1 MKKLYKLSLLLV
13 AIMIL
18 TMSAASAVDTN
29 DMADIISE
37 EESNSLEL
45 DESLSEAE
53 ASGNDDVLADDGT
66 TFSSLQDEIDGG
78 GNSVTLTKNYT
89 RVDSDNDINIT
100 KDITIDGKNE
110 YKIDADKKG
119 RIFDIKNAEV
129 TLIGITFENGKIN
142 PDYGGIICAN
152 NSKLTIINCTFY
164 NFFNYD
170 RSSNYVGWGGAISAI
185 NCDSLTVDNCKF
197 IFSSYDTTAA
207 YGGAIYSNNTKNNII
222 KNSRFTGMAAAIDG
236 GAIYIINSDGTNT
249 IYNCEINK
257 NQAGNNNGGGLYA
270 QNLNITVDKC
280 YFHDNS
286 MRGEKGA
293 ALFFE
298 DGIITITNSKFENND
313 LNGMLQSI
321 SIAGDSLLIV
331 KNNTQQM
338 YDVIVLEENAFTQ
351 IKNVTILEN
360 KTIRPTS
367 NSVTLTA
374 VVLDVDGNKIFD
386 TRFKYTVDGEKLDYT
401 YNPYLKSFDIDYTI
415 PAEKKLYT
423 ISMDY
428 NTTGYPSSFPPL
440 EDFDIFT
447 GAIDKTPV
455 KGTYSDL
462 QSQIDATPE
471 GGVLNLP
478 YNFTY
483 NLEADGDNFP
493 NGVIINK
500 TITING
506 NGYTISGNNSKR
518 VFYVDQTELSIK
530 LNNITFING
539 NATDGGAIYTYDSN
553 WYSIDVVIDSC
564 TFINNTASVDG
575 GAICMAQGS
584 YNFTVNKCTF
594 INNTA
599 STTNGGAIYY
609 DGDGNELYLTDSIFE
624 GNAANGLANSLY
636 VICSYVYLE
645 NNKINK
651 TFAEIVLDGSFTN
664 KANITVL
671 ENKSVFVNGGAT
683 VQLNAT
689 VTDNEGNLIYNEN
702 NEITVDGQTI
712 TTTAGYEKYT
722 SEYTMPTTIVTY
734 PVSLT
739 NGFKIANEETY
750 KNGEITNAV
759 PGTYTDLQAK
769 IDATP
774 DGGVLNLPYNFT
786 YNLGIDADKFP
797 DGVILNKAI
806 TINGNGFT
814 ISGNNSKRI
823 FILKKEVKINLN
835 DITFANGNATEGGAV
850 YLGWEYDDVNITNCI
865 FENNTAVEG
874 GAIFNGYH
882 YINVDSCTFK
892 NNTATEN
899 GGAIFIQGDGEN
911 KTIKNSKFEDN
922 NATKG
927 KSIYIDCADVYFENN
942 IVNTK
947 EAEIAINARI
957 MTEVTATV
965 LEGQKIKVKGG
976 DKVQLNATLTDDN
989 GNLIYLIYQ
998 DMLKFTVSDADSTE
1012 IVVQEQDYTKYSANY
1027 TVPFETGNY
1036 TVSVKENPSGWTQN
1050 LPNLKVINAT
1060 LENDVPPVPG
1070 TYTDLQAKINK
1081 LKDGEVLNLT
1091 YDFSYNPEIDEDR
1104 FPEGVVINKNIII
1117 NGNGFTISGNNS
1129 KRVFKIGDG
1138 STEID
1143 VKLNNITFANGN
1155 SSDNG
1160 GAIYSAPKT
1169 SIAVD
1174 NCNFT
1179 NNQAE
1184 TGGAIYSASA
1194 NTNITNSKFENNI
1207 AKADSQSN
1215 AIFFGKTK
1223 VYLDKNTINKDQAE
1237 IYLSKSALLSKS
1249 NVTVMGNETIKAD
1262 SPNVNLTAV
1271 ICDDNGNLIYD
1282 NSVDFTVTQIDGNYK
1297 KEIEAEAGS
1306 ANYNATDILPGLGT
1320 YLISMKSN
1328 VNGDLIF
1335 DNIKTAIIEY
1345 KADTK
1350 INVTVDGDSTYPN
1363 ATVTITTNADGNY
1376 TVKIGNTTKV
1386 VELKANTPTVVNVNG
1401 VTPGDNQVVNVTFNG
1416 TGAYSPAVND
1426 TETIN
1431 IKKAT
1436 PIISE
1441 VNATDSVYP
1450 DDVVVNITTDTPGT
1464 YTVKI
1469 GNATKEVNLTAGKN
1483 TVNITGVTPG
1493 KDQVVNVTFNETEN
1507 YNPAVNDNAKVT
1519 VDKGTPNISEVKAA
1533 DIYAPNDVVVNIT
1546 TDTPGTYTIKIG
1558 NATKEVNLTAG
1569 NNTVNIPGV
1578 QIGKDQVINVTFN
1591 ETENYNPAVNDN
1603 AKVTVN
1609 KPIPIISEVTAT
1621 NTTYP
1626 NDVIVNITTDT
1637 PGTYAIKI
1645 GNTTKEINLTAG
1657 KNTVNITG
1665 VTPGKDQV
1673 VNVTYNETENYSSI
1687 YNDNTKVTVNKATP
1701 NISDVNATDAT
1712 YPDDVVVNITTD
1724 TPGNYTIKIGNT
1736 TKEVTLIAGENT
1748 VNITG
1753 VTPGKDQVINVTFK
1767 ETENYNS
1774 AINDNAKVTVDKA
1787 TPNISKVNATDS
1799 VYPEDV
1805 VVNITTDT
1813 PGTYIIKIGNTTK
1826 EVNLTAGENTVN
1838 ITGVTPG
1845 KDQVVNV
1852 TFKETE
1858 NYTSVVN
1865 DNAKVTVDKATP
1877 KLNVTVNKENYPND
1891 VRVNVTSDY
1900 NGTVEITIGNVT
1912 KQVNVTA
1919 GVPTEVIMPEV
1930 PAGENQT
1937 VNVTY
1942 LENEICNSA
1951 VNDTNKI
1958 NVNKYEPKINVTVN
1972 DDNYPPSI
1980 NVTSDVTGEYTI
1992 HVGDVTKKVT
2002 LEAGK
2007 TQTVT
2012 LEGLTPSQ
2020 TPYVINVT
2028 SVENPNYYAAV
2039 NDTVDIQVNKGTP
2052 NLNVTTGESKYPNV
2066 TVNVTSDVNGTVNV
2080 TLSNGTNNITKQ
2092 VNVTAG
2098 ETVSVPF
2105 EGVTPGDYNVE
2116 AKYIENDDY
2125 TEAIKDTKLTVE
2137 QGEPELN
2144 VTSDTVEGE
2153 NATVTVDVPKDATG
2167 NVTVTINGTDYNGTI
2182 ENGTVKITGPVLPA
2196 GDTNATVK
2204 YSGDSNYAGKTTNAT
2219 IHVKKVLV
2227 IGEDMKRGWDSPYDY
2242 QAKLVDEDGNPIS
2255 GKNMTFTVDGK
2266 QYNATTDK
2274 NGIAQMTTS
2283 KLDVGTYD
2291 VVITNPVTGENTTQ
2305 KTTIVKRLLENKD
2318 LTKDYESSK
2327 HYTVLAIGDDGN
2339 PVGAGVQVDIET
2351 NGVTYN
2357 VKTDKNGY
2365 ATLSIRLIPKSY
2377 TITSVYHNTAVKNKI
2392 VVKQTL
2398 KLVKKTVTVKK
2409 GKKLVLKATLKWTS
2423 GKAIKG
2429 KTIKFKFKG
2438 KTYKAKTNSK
2448 GLAKVTIKKKVTKK
2462 LKKGKKYSYTA
2473 TYIKNIVKGKVKVKK

>member
-18 TMSAASAVDTN
+18 TMSAASAADTN
-29 DMADIISE
+29 DMADVISE

-89 RVDSDNDINIT
+89 RIDSDNDINIT

-164 NFFNYD
+164 NFFNYN
-170 RSSNYVGWGGAISAI
+170 RNSNYVGWGGAISAI

-222 KNSRFTGMAAAIDG
+222 KNSRFTGMAAAEDG

-249 IYNCEINK
+249 IYNCEIYD

-293 ALFFE
+293 AIFFE
-298 DGIITITNSKFENND
+298 DGIINLTNSKFENND
-313 LNGMLQSI
+313 LNGALQSI
-321 SIAGDSLLIV
+321 SISGDSLLIV

-338 YDVIVLEENAFTQ
+338 YDITVLEENAFTQ

-401 YNPYLKSFDIDYTI
+401 YNPYIKNYNYKYTI

-428 NTTGYPSSFPPL
+428 NTTAYPSSFPPL

-455 KGTYSDL
+455 KGTYTDL

-483 NLEADGDNFP
+483 NL
-493 NGVIINK
+493 GV
-500 TITING
+500 
-506 NGYTISGNNSKR
+506 
-518 VFYVDQTELSIK
+518 
-530 LNNITFING
+530 
-539 NATDGGAIYTYDSN
+539 
-553 WYSIDVVIDSC
+553 
-564 TFINNTASVDG
+564 
-575 GAICMAQGS
+575 
-584 YNFTVNKCTF
+584 
-594 INNTA
+594 
-599 STTNGGAIYY
+599 
-609 DGDGNELYLTDSIFE
+609 
-624 GNAANGLANSLY
+624 
-636 VICSYVYLE
+636 
-645 NNKINK
+645 
-651 TFAEIVLDGSFTN
+651 
-664 KANITVL
+664 
-671 ENKSVFVNGGAT
+671 
-683 VQLNAT
+683 
-689 VTDNEGNLIYNEN
+689 
-702 NEITVDGQTI
+702 
-712 TTTAGYEKYT
+712 
-722 SEYTMPTTIVTY
+722 
-734 PVSLT
+734 
-739 NGFKIANEETY
+739 
-750 KNGEITNAV
+750 
-759 PGTYTDLQAK
+759 
-769 IDATP
+769 
-774 DGGVLNLPYNFT
+774 
-786 YNLGIDADKFP
+786 DADKFP
-797 DGVILNKAI
+797 NGVILNKAI

-823 FILKKEVKINLN
+823 FILEKEVKINLN

-989 GNLIYLIYQ
+989 GNLIYLINQ

-1036 TVSVKENPSGWTQN
+1036 TVSMKEDTSSEWVN
-1050 LPNLKVINAT
+1050 LPNLTVINAT

-1091 YDFSYNPEIDEDR
+1091 YDFAYNQEIDGDR

-1138 STEID
+1138 SAEIN
-1143 VKLNNITFANGN
+1143 VNLNNITFANGN

-1169 SIAVD
+1169 SIAID

-1179 NNQAE
+1179 NNLAE

-1207 AKADSQSN
+1207 AKAGSQSN
-1215 AIFFGKTK
+1215 AALFDESK

-1249 NVTVMGNETIKAD
+1249 NVTVMGNETITAA

-1271 ICDDNGNLIYD
+1271 IYDDSGNLIYD
-1282 NSVDFTVTQIDGNYK
+1282 DSVDFTVTQIDGNYK
-1297 KEIEAEAGS
+1297 KEIKAEAGS
-1306 ANYNATDILPGLGT
+1306 ANYNATDVLPGLGT

-1328 VNGDLIF
+1328 VDSDLIF

-1345 KADTK
+1345 KAETK

-1401 VTPGDNQVVNVTFNG
+1401 ATPGDNQVVNVTFNG
-1416 TGAYSPAVND
+1416 TGAYYSAVND

-1431 IKKAT
+1431 IK
-1436 PIISE
+1436 
-1441 VNATDSVYP
+1441 
-1450 DDVVVNITTDTPGT
+1450 
-1464 YTVKI
+1464 
-1469 GNATKEVNLTAGKN
+1469 
-1483 TVNITGVTPG
+1483 
-1493 KDQVVNVTFNETEN
+1493 
-1507 YNPAVNDNAKVT
+1507 
-1519 VDKGTPNISEVKAA
+1519 
-1533 DIYAPNDVVVNIT
+1533 
-1546 TDTPGTYTIKIG
+1546 
-1558 NATKEVNLTAG
+1558 
-1569 NNTVNIPGV
+1569 
-1578 QIGKDQVINVTFN
+1578 
-1591 ETENYNPAVNDN
+1591 
-1603 AKVTVN
+1603 
-1609 KPIPIISEVTAT
+1609 
-1621 NTTYP
+1621 
-1626 NDVIVNITTDT
+1626 
-1637 PGTYAIKI
+1637 
-1645 GNTTKEINLTAG
+1645 
-1657 KNTVNITG
+1657 
-1665 VTPGKDQV
+1665 
-1673 VNVTYNETENYSSI
+1673 
-1687 YNDNTKVTVNKATP
+1687 
-1701 NISDVNATDAT
+1701 
-1712 YPDDVVVNITTD
+1712 
-1724 TPGNYTIKIGNT
+1724 
-1736 TKEVTLIAGENT
+1736 
-1748 VNITG
+1748 
-1753 VTPGKDQVINVTFK
+1753 
-1767 ETENYNS
+1767 
-1774 AINDNAKVTVDKA
+1774 
-1787 TPNISKVNATDS
+1787 
-1799 VYPEDV
+1799 
-1805 VVNITTDT
+1805 
-1813 PGTYIIKIGNTTK
+1813 
-1826 EVNLTAGENTVN
+1826 
-1838 ITGVTPG
+1838 
-1845 KDQVVNV
+1845 
-1852 TFKETE
+1852 
-1858 NYTSVVN
+1858 
-1865 DNAKVTVDKATP
+1865 KATP

-1891 VRVNVTSDY
+1891 VRLNVTSDVD
-1900 NGTVEITIGNVT
+1900 GKVEVKVGNVT
-1912 KQVNVTA
+1912 KIVDVKA
-1919 GVPTEVIMPEV
+1919 GVTQEVIIDNATV
-1930 PAGENQT
+1930 GENQV

-1942 LENEICNSA
+1942 IENENCTSA
-1951 VNDTNKI
+1951 VNDTNI
-1958 NVNKYEPKINVTVN
+1958 VNVNKYTPKINVTVSS
-1972 DDNYPPSI
+1972 DEYPASI
-1980 NVTSDVTGEYTI
+1980 NVTADVTGEYTI
-1992 HVGDVTKKVT
+1992 KVGNISKKVT
-2002 LEAGK
+2002 LEKGK
-2007 TQTVT
+2007 PQRIT
-2012 LEGLTPSQ
+2012 LEGLAPSDS
-2020 TPYVINVT
+2020 PY
-2028 SVENPNYYAAV
+2028 
-2039 NDTVDIQVNKGTP
+2039 Q
-2052 NLNVTTGESKYPNV
+2052 
-2066 TVNVTSDVNGTVNV
+2066 VNVTSDANPDYNAAFNDTVEIKVAKGTPELKVATEEVNHYPNVVVNITSDANGTVNV
-2080 TLSNGTNNITKQ
+2080 TIYLDDGKSVTKQ

-2105 EGVTPGDYNVE
+2105 EGISPSKTEDGYQVE
-2116 AKYIENDDY
+2116 ATYLENDMY
-2125 TEAIKDTKLTVE
+2125 NSVTEGAPLHVYPGNAT
-2137 QGEPELN
+2137 LN
-2144 VTSDTVEGE
+2144 VTADAVQGE
-2153 NATVTVDVPKDATG
+2153 NSTITINVPENATG
-2167 NVTVTINGTDYNGTI
+2167 NVTVTIDGKNYTGTIKNGTAT
-2182 ENGTVKITGPVLPA
+2182 ITGPVLPS
-2196 GDTNATVK
+2196 GDTPANVTYTSDNGNYQSKTVP
-2204 YSGDSNYAGKTTNAT
+2204 AT
-2219 IHVKKVLV
+2219 IHVKTVEADVK
-2227 IGEDMKRGWDSPYDY
+2227 DMKRGWNSPYDY
-2242 QAKLVDEDGNPIS
+2242 QTTLTDEDGKGIA
-2255 GKNMTFTVDGK
+2255 GKNIVFTINGK
-2266 QYNATTDK
+2266 QYNATTDS
-2274 NGIAQMTTS
+2274 NGVAKLTGS
-2283 KLDVGTYD
+2283 KLDVGEYNVT
-2291 VVITNPVTGENTTQ
+2291 VTNPLTGEN
-2305 KTTIVKRLLENKD
+2305 KTAKITIVARLLENKD
-2318 LTKDYESSK
+2318 LTKDYMSSK
-2327 HYTVLAIGDDGN
+2327 QFTVLAIGDDGN
-2339 PVGAGVQVDIET
+2339 PVGAGEVVT
-2351 NGVTYN
+2351 LVTHGVTYKQ
-2357 VKTDKNGY
+2357 KTDNTGH
-2365 ATLSIRLIPKSY
+2365 ATLLIRLVPGNYPITATYKGY
-2377 TITSVYHNTAVKNKI
+2377 TVKNNIK
-2392 VVKQTL
+2392 VKQTL
-2398 KLVKKTVTVKK
+2398 KLVKKTVSVKK
-2409 GKKLVLKATLKWTS
+2409 GKKIILKATLKWTS
-2423 GKAIKG
+2423 GKAIKD
-2429 KTIKFKFKG
+2429 KIIKFKFKG

-2448 GLAKVTIKKKVTKK
+2448 GLAKVTIKSKKVLKK
-2462 LKKGKKYSYTA
+2462 LKKGKKYSYSA
-2473 TYIKNIVKGKVKVKK
+2473 TYVKNKVKGKVKIK

>member
-1 MKKLYKLSLLLV
+1 
-13 AIMIL
+13 
-18 TMSAASAVDTN
+18 MSAASAADTN
-29 DMADIISE
+29 DMADVISE

-89 RVDSDNDINIT
+89 RIDSDNDINIT

-164 NFFNYD
+164 NFFNYN
-170 RSSNYVGWGGAISAI
+170 RNSNYVGWGGAISAI

-222 KNSRFTGMAAAIDG
+222 KNSRFTGMAAAEDG

-249 IYNCEINK
+249 IYNCEIYD

-293 ALFFE
+293 AIFFE
-298 DGIITITNSKFENND
+298 DGIINLTNSKFENND
-313 LNGMLQSI
+313 LNGALQSI
-321 SIAGDSLLIV
+321 SISGDSLLIV

-338 YDVIVLEENAFTQ
+338 YDITVLEENAFTQ

-401 YNPYLKSFDIDYTI
+401 YNPYIKNYNYKYTI

-428 NTTGYPSSFPPL
+428 NTTAYPSSFPPL

-455 KGTYSDL
+455 KGTYTDL

-483 NLEADGDNFP
+483 NL
-493 NGVIINK
+493 GV
-500 TITING
+500 
-506 NGYTISGNNSKR
+506 
-518 VFYVDQTELSIK
+518 
-530 LNNITFING
+530 
-539 NATDGGAIYTYDSN
+539 
-553 WYSIDVVIDSC
+553 
-564 TFINNTASVDG
+564 
-575 GAICMAQGS
+575 
-584 YNFTVNKCTF
+584 
-594 INNTA
+594 
-599 STTNGGAIYY
+599 
-609 DGDGNELYLTDSIFE
+609 
-624 GNAANGLANSLY
+624 
-636 VICSYVYLE
+636 
-645 NNKINK
+645 
-651 TFAEIVLDGSFTN
+651 
-664 KANITVL
+664 
-671 ENKSVFVNGGAT
+671 
-683 VQLNAT
+683 
-689 VTDNEGNLIYNEN
+689 
-702 NEITVDGQTI
+702 
-712 TTTAGYEKYT
+712 
-722 SEYTMPTTIVTY
+722 
-734 PVSLT
+734 
-739 NGFKIANEETY
+739 
-750 KNGEITNAV
+750 
-759 PGTYTDLQAK
+759 
-769 IDATP
+769 
-774 DGGVLNLPYNFT
+774 
-786 YNLGIDADKFP
+786 DADKFP
-797 DGVILNKAI
+797 NGVILNKAI

-823 FILKKEVKINLN
+823 FILEKEVKINLN

-989 GNLIYLIYQ
+989 GNLIYLINQ

-1036 TVSVKENPSGWTQN
+1036 TVSMKEDTSSEWVN
-1050 LPNLKVINAT
+1050 LPNLTVINAT

-1091 YDFSYNPEIDEDR
+1091 YDFAYNQEIDGDR

-1138 STEID
+1138 SAEIN
-1143 VKLNNITFANGN
+1143 VNLNNITFANGN

-1169 SIAVD
+1169 SIAID

-1179 NNQAE
+1179 NNLAE

-1207 AKADSQSN
+1207 AKAGSQSN
-1215 AIFFGKTK
+1215 AALFDESK

-1249 NVTVMGNETIKAD
+1249 NVTVMGNETITAA

-1271 ICDDNGNLIYD
+1271 IYDDSGNLIYD
-1282 NSVDFTVTQIDGNYK
+1282 DSVDFTVTQIDGNYK
-1297 KEIEAEAGS
+1297 KEIKAEAGS
-1306 ANYNATDILPGLGT
+1306 ANYNATDVLPGLGT

-1328 VNGDLIF
+1328 VDSDLIF

-1345 KADTK
+1345 KAETK

-1401 VTPGDNQVVNVTFNG
+1401 ATPGDNQVVNVTFNG
-1416 TGAYSPAVND
+1416 TGAYYSAVND

-1431 IKKAT
+1431 IK
-1436 PIISE
+1436 
-1441 VNATDSVYP
+1441 
-1450 DDVVVNITTDTPGT
+1450 
-1464 YTVKI
+1464 
-1469 GNATKEVNLTAGKN
+1469 
-1483 TVNITGVTPG
+1483 
-1493 KDQVVNVTFNETEN
+1493 
-1507 YNPAVNDNAKVT
+1507 
-1519 VDKGTPNISEVKAA
+1519 
-1533 DIYAPNDVVVNIT
+1533 
-1546 TDTPGTYTIKIG
+1546 
-1558 NATKEVNLTAG
+1558 
-1569 NNTVNIPGV
+1569 
-1578 QIGKDQVINVTFN
+1578 
-1591 ETENYNPAVNDN
+1591 
-1603 AKVTVN
+1603 
-1609 KPIPIISEVTAT
+1609 
-1621 NTTYP
+1621 
-1626 NDVIVNITTDT
+1626 
-1637 PGTYAIKI
+1637 
-1645 GNTTKEINLTAG
+1645 
-1657 KNTVNITG
+1657 
-1665 VTPGKDQV
+1665 
-1673 VNVTYNETENYSSI
+1673 
-1687 YNDNTKVTVNKATP
+1687 
-1701 NISDVNATDAT
+1701 
-1712 YPDDVVVNITTD
+1712 
-1724 TPGNYTIKIGNT
+1724 
-1736 TKEVTLIAGENT
+1736 
-1748 VNITG
+1748 
-1753 VTPGKDQVINVTFK
+1753 
-1767 ETENYNS
+1767 
-1774 AINDNAKVTVDKA
+1774 
-1787 TPNISKVNATDS
+1787 
-1799 VYPEDV
+1799 
-1805 VVNITTDT
+1805 
-1813 PGTYIIKIGNTTK
+1813 
-1826 EVNLTAGENTVN
+1826 
-1838 ITGVTPG
+1838 
-1845 KDQVVNV
+1845 
-1852 TFKETE
+1852 
-1858 NYTSVVN
+1858 
-1865 DNAKVTVDKATP
+1865 KATP

-1891 VRVNVTSDY
+1891 VRINVTSDVD
-1900 NGTVEITIGNVT
+1900 GKVEVKVGNVT
-1912 KQVNVTA
+1912 KIVDVKA
-1919 GVPTEVIMPEV
+1919 GVTQEVIIDNATV
-1930 PAGENQT
+1930 GENQV

-1942 LENEICNSA
+1942 IENENCTSA
-1951 VNDTNKI
+1951 VNDTNTVNI
-1958 NVNKYEPKINVTVN
+1958 NKYTPKINVTVN
-1972 DDNYPPSI
+1972 SDEYPASI
-1980 NVTSDVTGEYTI
+1980 NVTADVTGEYTI
-1992 HVGDVTKKVT
+1992 KVGNISKKVK
-2002 LEAGK
+2002 LEKGK
-2007 TQTVT
+2007 PQRIT
-2012 LEGLTPSQ
+2012 LEGLAPSDS
-2020 TPYVINVT
+2020 PY
-2028 SVENPNYYAAV
+2028 
-2039 NDTVDIQVNKGTP
+2039 Q
-2052 NLNVTTGESKYPNV
+2052 
-2066 TVNVTSDVNGTVNV
+2066 VNVTSDANPDYNAAFNDTVEIKVAKGTPQLEVATEEVNHYPNVVVNITSDANGTVNV
-2080 TLSNGTNNITKQ
+2080 TIYLDDGKSVTKQ

-2105 EGVTPGDYNVE
+2105 EGISPSKTEDGYQVE
-2116 AKYIENDDY
+2116 ATYLENDMY
-2125 TEAIKDTKLTVE
+2125 NSVTEGAPLHVYPGNAT
-2137 QGEPELN
+2137 LN
-2144 VTSDTVEGE
+2144 VTADAVQGE
-2153 NATVTVDVPKDATG
+2153 NSTITIKVPENATG
-2167 NVTVTINGTDYNGTI
+2167 NVTVTIDGKNYTGTIKNGTAT
-2182 ENGTVKITGPVLPA
+2182 ITGPVLPS
-2196 GDTNATVK
+2196 GDTPANVTYTSDNGNYQSKTVP
-2204 YSGDSNYAGKTTNAT
+2204 AT
-2219 IHVKKVLV
+2219 IHVKTVEADVK
-2227 IGEDMKRGWDSPYDY
+2227 DMKRGWNSPYDY
-2242 QAKLVDEDGNPIS
+2242 QTTLTDEDGKGIA
-2255 GKNMTFTVDGK
+2255 GKNIVFTINGK
-2266 QYNATTDK
+2266 QYNATTDS
-2274 NGIAQMTTS
+2274 NGVAKLTGS
-2283 KLDVGTYD
+2283 KLDVGEYNVT
-2291 VVITNPVTGENTTQ
+2291 VTNPLTGEN
-2305 KTTIVKRLLENKD
+2305 KTAKITIVARLLENND
-2318 LTKDYESSK
+2318 LTKDYLSSK
-2327 HYTVLAIGDDGN
+2327 QFTVLAIGDDGN
-2339 PVGAGVQVDIET
+2339 PVGAGEVVT
-2351 NGVTYN
+2351 LVTHGVTYKQ
-2357 VKTDKNGY
+2357 KTDKTGH
-2365 ATLSIRLIPKSY
+2365 ATLLIRLVPGNYPITATYKGY
-2377 TITSVYHNTAVKNKI
+2377 TVKNNIK
-2392 VVKQTL
+2392 VKQTL
-2398 KLVKKTVTVKK
+2398 KLVKKTVSVKK
-2409 GKKLVLKATLKWTS
+2409 GKKIILKATLKWTS

-2429 KTIKFKFKG
+2429 KIIKFKFKG

-2448 GLAKVTIKKKVTKK
+2448 GLAKVTIKSKKVLKK
-2462 LKKGKKYSYTA
+2462 LKKGKKYSYSA
-2473 TYIKNIVKGKVKVKK
+2473 TYVKNKVKGKVKIK

>member
-18 TMSAASAVDTN
+18 TMSAASAADTN
-29 DMADIISE
+29 DMADVISE

-89 RVDSDNDINIT
+89 RIDSDNDINIT

-164 NFFNYD
+164 NFFNYN
-170 RSSNYVGWGGAISAI
+170 RNSNYVGWGGAISAI

-222 KNSRFTGMAAAIDG
+222 KNSRFTGMAAAEDG

-249 IYNCEINK
+249 IYNCEIYD

-286 MRGEKGA
+286 MRGKKGA
-293 ALFFE
+293 AIFFE
-298 DGIITITNSKFENND
+298 DGIINLTNSKFENND
-313 LNGMLQSI
+313 LNGALQSI
-321 SIAGDSLLIV
+321 SISGDSLLIV

-338 YDVIVLEENAFTQ
+338 YDITVLEENAFTQ

-401 YNPYLKSFDIDYTI
+401 YNPYIKNYNYKYTI

-428 NTTGYPSSFPPL
+428 NTTAYPSSFPPL

-455 KGTYSDL
+455 KGTYTDL
-462 QSQIDATPE
+462 QSQIYATPE

-493 NGVIINK
+493 NGVILNK

-506 NGYTISGNNSKR
+506 NGYSISGNNSKR
-518 VFYVDQTELSIK
+518 VFYVDQTDLSIK

-553 WYSIDVVIDSC
+553 WYSIDVFIDSC

-609 DGDGNELYLTDSIFE
+609 GGDGNELYLTDSIFE

-636 VICSYVYLE
+636 VTSSYVYLE

-651 TFAEIVLDGSFTN
+651 TFAEIVFDGSYTN

-671 ENKSVFVNGGAT
+671 ENKSVFVNGGET

-689 VTDNEGNLIYNEN
+689 VTDNEGNLIYNEY
-702 NEITVDGQTI
+702 NEITVNGQTI

-722 SEYTMPTTIVTY
+722 AEYTMPTTIVTY

-739 NGFKIANEETY
+739 NDFKIANEETY
-750 KNGEITNAV
+750 KNGEITNTV
-759 PGTYTDLQAK
+759 PGTYTDLQTK

-786 YNLGIDADKFP
+786 YNLGVDADKFP
-797 DGVILNKAI
+797 NGVILNKAI

-823 FILKKEVKINLN
+823 FILEKEVKINLN

-989 GNLIYLIYQ
+989 GNLIYLINQ

-1036 TVSVKENPSGWTQN
+1036 TVSMKEDTSSGWVN
-1050 LPNLKVINAT
+1050 LPNLTVINAT

-1091 YDFSYNPEIDEDR
+1091 YDFAYNQEIDGDR

-1138 STEID
+1138 SAEIN
-1143 VKLNNITFANGN
+1143 VNLNNITFANGN

-1169 SIAVD
+1169 SIAID

-1179 NNQAE
+1179 NNLAE

-1207 AKADSQSN
+1207 AKAGSQSN
-1215 AIFFGKTK
+1215 AALFDESK

-1249 NVTVMGNETIKAD
+1249 NVTVMGNETITAA

-1271 ICDDNGNLIYD
+1271 IYDDSGNLIYD
-1282 NSVDFTVTQIDGNYK
+1282 DSVDFTVTQIDGNYK
-1297 KEIEAEAGS
+1297 KEIKAEAGS
-1306 ANYNATDILPGLGT
+1306 ANYNATDVLPGLGT

-1328 VNGDLIF
+1328 VDSDLIF
-1335 DNIKTAIIEY
+1335 NNIKTAIIEY
-1345 KADTK
+1345 KAETK

-1401 VTPGDNQVVNVTFNG
+1401 ATPGDNQVVNVTFHG
-1416 TGAYSPAVND
+1416 TGAYYSAVND

-1431 IKKAT
+1431 IK
-1436 PIISE
+1436 
-1441 VNATDSVYP
+1441 
-1450 DDVVVNITTDTPGT
+1450 
-1464 YTVKI
+1464 
-1469 GNATKEVNLTAGKN
+1469 
-1483 TVNITGVTPG
+1483 
-1493 KDQVVNVTFNETEN
+1493 
-1507 YNPAVNDNAKVT
+1507 
-1519 VDKGTPNISEVKAA
+1519 
-1533 DIYAPNDVVVNIT
+1533 
-1546 TDTPGTYTIKIG
+1546 
-1558 NATKEVNLTAG
+1558 
-1569 NNTVNIPGV
+1569 
-1578 QIGKDQVINVTFN
+1578 
-1591 ETENYNPAVNDN
+1591 
-1603 AKVTVN
+1603 
-1609 KPIPIISEVTAT
+1609 
-1621 NTTYP
+1621 
-1626 NDVIVNITTDT
+1626 
-1637 PGTYAIKI
+1637 
-1645 GNTTKEINLTAG
+1645 
-1657 KNTVNITG
+1657 
-1665 VTPGKDQV
+1665 
-1673 VNVTYNETENYSSI
+1673 
-1687 YNDNTKVTVNKATP
+1687 
-1701 NISDVNATDAT
+1701 
-1712 YPDDVVVNITTD
+1712 
-1724 TPGNYTIKIGNT
+1724 
-1736 TKEVTLIAGENT
+1736 
-1748 VNITG
+1748 
-1753 VTPGKDQVINVTFK
+1753 
-1767 ETENYNS
+1767 
-1774 AINDNAKVTVDKA
+1774 
-1787 TPNISKVNATDS
+1787 
-1799 VYPEDV
+1799 
-1805 VVNITTDT
+1805 
-1813 PGTYIIKIGNTTK
+1813 
-1826 EVNLTAGENTVN
+1826 
-1838 ITGVTPG
+1838 
-1845 KDQVVNV
+1845 
-1852 TFKETE
+1852 
-1858 NYTSVVN
+1858 
-1865 DNAKVTVDKATP
+1865 KATP

-1891 VRVNVTSDY
+1891 VHINVTSDVD
-1900 NGTVEITIGNVT
+1900 GKVEVKVGNVT
-1912 KQVNVTA
+1912 KIVDVKA
-1919 GVPTEVIMPEV
+1919 GVTQEVIIDNANV
-1930 PAGENQT
+1930 GDNQL

-1942 LENEICNSA
+1942 IENENCTSA
-1951 VNDTNKI
+1951 FNDTNK
-1958 NVNKYEPKINVTVN
+1958 VNIKKYTPKINVTMN
-1972 DDNYPPSI
+1972 SDEYPASI

-1992 HVGDVTKKVT
+1992 KVGNITKKVK
-2002 LEAGK
+2002 LEKGK
-2007 TQTVT
+2007 PQMIT
-2012 LEGLTPSQ
+2012 LEGLAPSE
-2020 TPYVINVT
+2020 TPY
-2028 SVENPNYYAAV
+2028 
-2039 NDTVDIQVNKGTP
+2039 K
-2052 NLNVTTGESKYPNV
+2052 
-2066 TVNVTSDVNGTVNV
+2066 VNVTSDENPDYYASFNDTVEIKVAKGTPILEVATEEVNHYPNVVVNITSDANGTVNV
-2080 TLSNGTNNITKQ
+2080 TIHLDDGKSVTKQ

-2105 EGVTPGDYNVE
+2105 EGISPSKTEDGYLVE
-2116 AKYIENDDY
+2116 ATYLENDMY
-2125 TEAIKDTKLTVE
+2125 NSVTEPVPLHVYPANAT
-2137 QGEPELN
+2137 LN
-2144 VTSDTVEGE
+2144 VTADAVQGE
-2153 NATVTVDVPKDATG
+2153 NSTITIKVPENATG
-2167 NVTVTINGTDYNGTI
+2167 NVTVTIDGKNYTGTIKNGTAT
-2182 ENGTVKITGPVLPA
+2182 ITGPVLPS
-2196 GDTNATVK
+2196 GDTPVNVTYTSDTPNYSSKTVP
-2204 YSGDSNYAGKTTNAT
+2204 AT
-2219 IHVKKVLV
+2219 IHVKSVDTDVK
-2227 IGEDMKRGWDSPYDY
+2227 DMKRGWNSPYDY
-2242 QAKLVDEDGNPIS
+2242 QTTLIDEN
-2255 GKNMTFTVDGK
+2255 GKGIAGRNITITVNGK
-2266 QYNATTDK
+2266 QYNVTTDS
-2274 NGIAQMTTS
+2274 NGVAKLTQS
-2283 KLDVGTYD
+2283 KLDVGQYNVT
-2291 VVITNPVTGENTTQ
+2291 VTNPVTGQN
-2305 KTTIVKRLLENKD
+2305 KTAKITIVARILENKD
-2318 LTKDYESSK
+2318 LTKDYEDPN

-2339 PVGAGVQVDIET
+2339 AAGAGEIVVIET
-2351 NGVTYN
+2351 NGVKYKI
-2357 VKTDKNGY
+2357 KTDAKGH
-2365 ATLSIRLIPKSY
+2365 ATLPIHLIPKKYDISATYKGY
-2377 TITSVYHNTAVKNKI
+2377 TVKNKLT
-2392 VVKQTL
+2392 VKQVM
-2398 KLVKKTVTVKK
+2398 KVASVKIKKTA
-2409 GKKLVLKATLKWTS
+2409 KKLVLKATLKYS
-2423 GKAIKG
+2423 NGKAIKG
-2429 KTIKFKFKG
+2429 KVIKLKFRG
-2438 KTYKAKTNSK
+2438 KTYKAKTDSK
-2448 GLAKVTIKKKVTKK
+2448 GVAKVTVKKNVIQK
-2462 LKKGKKYSYTA
+2462 LKKGKKYTILA
-2473 TYIKNIVKGKVKVKK
+2473 IYIHDNVKGKVTVRK